1 MKAGASRE
9 SVRRGPIPSGAQTEM
24 QARHYPSR
32 TWPGTAAGPKMTTP
46 PCGVLEEILS
56 PIWPLDP
63 HPLRSRPDA
72 PRPRQ
77 GSIVVLD
84 AMLEFFSGGKR
95 WTRSGMAIYDGRNR
109 CLVGALQHIRA
120 ELSIRGDGTFDLL
133 HRALPDAR
141 KKEPPIR

>member
-1 MKAGASRE
+1 MRRDLAKA
-9 SVRRGPIPSGAQTEM
+9 
-24 QARHYPSR
+24 
-32 TWPGTAAGPKMTTP
+32 
-46 PCGVLEEILS
+46 
-56 PIWPLDP
+56 
-63 HPLRSRPDA
+63 
-72 PRPRQ
+72 
-77 GSIVVLD
+77 IVVLD
-84 AMLEFFSGGKR
+84 AMLEFFSGGKI